1 MEHTNQKKENKK
13 KWLLVVTLLLI
24 CAFIIAMSVIAAS
37 GTLDSTPETTQITE
51 PEVPLAGGDVLGQN
65 DTAGEPEEAENL
77 PSGDADVSGADDRE
91 AVAAEAVQR
100 ISPSTELQNVQGA
113 TFVGETFVDETPVD
127 NYQWNPDFV
136 EPDPVQPN
144 PVEPNPVE
152 PNPVE
157 PNPVEP
163 DPVEPNPVEPDPV
176 EPDPVE
182 PDPINVT
189 VNAIEWLT
197 AQLRDPQSDVYQY
210 FDTRS
215 AKTTLDSTGPNFA
228 PTVNDQLRQEVEG
241 IDGDSEFSWRIW
253 KETNDQFNIFWT
265 NEDISKMDKGDV
277 IGDITKCTV
286 DKNDTQEAEMVH
298 GTAEVTTSQVTM
310 GDGSKET
317 INTIWGGSFKEDEPE
332 AGQVQKLD
340 NAEEGTDVTLT
351 ETAA

>member
-152 PNPVE
+152 PNPC
-157 PNPVEP
+157 
-163 DPVEPNPVEPDPV
+163 
-176 EPDPVE
+176 
-182 PDPINVT
+182 
-189 VNAIEWLT
+189 L
-197 AQLRDPQSDVYQY
+197 LY
-210 FDTRS
+210 
-215 AKTTLDSTGPNFA
+215 
-228 PTVNDQLRQEVEG
+228 
-241 IDGDSEFSWRIW
+241 
-253 KETNDQFNIFWT
+253 
-265 NEDISKMDKGDV
+265 
-277 IGDITKCTV
+277 
-286 DKNDTQEAEMVH
+286 
-298 GTAEVTTSQVTM
+298 TSRCV
-310 GDGSKET
+310 
-317 INTIWGGSFKEDEPE
+317 
-332 AGQVQKLD
+332 
-340 NAEEGTDVTLT
+340 
-351 ETAA
+351 

>member
-13 KWLLVVTLLLI
+13 KWLLVVSLFLI

-152 PNPVE
+152 PN
-157 PNPVEP
+157 
-163 DPVEPNPVEPDPV
+163 PV

>member
-13 KWLLVVTLLLI
+13 KWLLVVSLLLI
-24 CAFIIAMSVIAAS
+24 CAFIITLSVLAAT
-37 GTLDSTPETTQITE
+37 GTPDNTPETTQITE
-51 PEVPLAGGDVLGQN
+51 PEVPLAGADALGQN

-91 AVAAEAVQR
+91 AVVAETVQR
-100 ISPSTELQNVQGA
+100 ISPSAEAQGLQGA
-113 TFVGETFVDETPVD
+113 TFVGETFVGATPVD
-127 NYQWNPDFV
+127 NYQGNPDFV
-136 EPDPVQPN
+136 EPN
-144 PVEPNPVE
+144 
-152 PNPVE
+152 
-157 PNPVEP
+157 
-163 DPVEPNPVEPDPV
+163 
-176 EPDPVE
+176 
-182 PDPINVT
+182 PINVT

-210 FDTRS
+210 FDTRG

-228 PTVNDQLRQEVEG
+228 PTVNDQLRQDVEG

-286 DKNDTQEAEMVH
+286 DKNDTQDAEMVH

-340 NAEEGTDVTLT
+340 DLEEEPEEPVAEAV
-351 ETAA
+351 A

>member
-13 KWLLVVTLLLI
+13 KWLLVVSLLLI
-24 CAFIIAMSVIAAS
+24 CAFIITLSVLAAT
-37 GTLDSTPETTQITE
+37 GTPDNTPETTQITE
-51 PEVPLAGGDVLGQN
+51 PEVPLAGADALGQN

-91 AVAAEAVQR
+91 AVVAETVQR
-100 ISPSTELQNVQGA
+100 ISPSAEAQGLQGA
-113 TFVGETFVDETPVD
+113 TFVGETFVNATPVD
-127 NYQWNPDFV
+127 NYQGNPDFV
-136 EPDPVQPN
+136 EPN
-144 PVEPNPVE
+144 
-152 PNPVE
+152 
-157 PNPVEP
+157 
-163 DPVEPNPVEPDPV
+163 
-176 EPDPVE
+176 
-182 PDPINVT
+182 PINVT

-210 FDTRS
+210 FDTRG

-228 PTVNDQLRQEVEG
+228 PTVNDQLRQDVEG

-286 DKNDTQEAEMVH
+286 DKNDTQDAEMVH

-340 NAEEGTDVTLT
+340 DLKEEPEEPVAEAV
-351 ETAA
+351 A

>member
-13 KWLLVVTLLLI
+13 KWLLVVSLLLI
-24 CAFIIAMSVIAAS
+24 CAFIITLSVLAAT
-37 GTLDSTPETTQITE
+37 GTPDNTPETTQITE
-51 PEVPLAGGDVLGQN
+51 PEVPLAGADALGQN

-91 AVAAEAVQR
+91 AVVAETVQR
-100 ISPSTELQNVQGA
+100 ISPSAEAQGLQGA

-127 NYQWNPDFV
+127 NYPGNPDFV
-136 EPDPVQPN
+136 EPDPV
-144 PVEPNPVE
+144 EPD
-152 PNPVE
+152 
-157 PNPVEP
+157 PVEP
-163 DPVEPNPVEPDPV
+163 DPVEPDPVEPDPVEPDPV

-197 AQLRDPQSDVYQY
+197 AQLRNPQSDVYQY
-210 FDTRS
+210 FDTRG

-228 PTVNDQLRQEVEG
+228 PTVNDQLRQDVEG

-253 KETNDQFNIFWT
+253 KETNNQFNIFWT

-332 AGQVQKLD
+332 AGQVQELD
-340 NAEEGTDVTLT
+340 DLEEETEVTVT
-351 ETAA
+351 EVA